1 MDDFFTQ
8 YDPENE
14 YIKTL
19 ELSVQMLQ
27 REIQLLRNQISK
39 NEEKFHFDDLDF
51 NKNLI
56 DLNSLDSFNELYD
69 RTNEILKEIIEF
81 YELEFYIYNTKD
93 ELINPIQ
100 RDIKSNLDVK
110 VQYLEEEGIINWAL
124 QNQDYVIIQ
133 DLTTTRIEKELY
145 FIIIPLR
152 HQNINKGILIISTH
166 LSKNNIEEE
175 NLIKLSEL
183 GIFLSIAVDNIES
196 LSQIKLMNSRLA
208 SLNNKVIESS
218 YLASISGL
226 LKSILIELQRPIKIM
241 ETNFKLIENGIDISK
256 TRFEIINEQFRKID
270 ELYNNFK
277 KIIESETNNKK
288 SLIDIEELILDS
300 LGLINYQLKREGI
313 SINFNFNHQSSKIN
327 CFLTQLSQALI
338 NLFLIISDKL
348 DNEREIN
355 ILTNNNNKNVIIN
368 IIINELIFREE
379 EIEMLINIEQS
390 NYNLPYL
397 LEMQYIK
404 KIIEMNNGNF
414 TINYELNKGISFKIM
429 FPRLE

>member
-1 MDDFFTQ
+1 MDDFLSQ

-39 NEEKFHFDDLDF
+39 NQEKFYLDDVDF

-56 DLNSLDSFNELYD
+56 NLNSLDSFNELYD
-69 RTNEILKEIIEF
+69 RTNEVLKEIIEF
-81 YELEFYIYNTKD
+81 YELEFYIYNTKN

-133 DLTTTRIEKELY
+133 DLTTPRIEKELY

-175 NLIKLSEL
+175 NLIKLFEL

-196 LSQIKLMNSRLA
+196 LNQIKLMNSRLA
-208 SLNNKVIESS
+208 NLNNKVIESS

-241 ETNFKLIENGIDISK
+241 ETNFKMIENGIDISK
-256 TRFEIINEQFRKID
+256 TRFEIINDQFRKID

-277 KIIESETNNKK
+277 KIIENETNNKK

-313 SINFNFNHQSSKIN
+313 SINFNFNHQSSKIS

-355 ILTNNNNKNVIIN
+355 ILTNNNNKNLIIN
-368 IIINELIFREE
+368 IIINELIFSED
-379 EIEMLINIEQS
+379 EIEMLVNTEQS
-390 NYNLPYL
+390 NYNIPYL

-404 KIIEMNNGNF
+404 KIIEMNSGKF
-414 TINYELNKGISFKIM
+414 TINYELNKGISFKII

>member
-1 MDDFFTQ
+1 MDDFLSQ

-39 NEEKFHFDDLDF
+39 NQEKFYLDDVDF

-56 DLNSLDSFNELYD
+56 NLNSLDSFNELYD

-81 YELEFYIYNTKD
+81 YELEFYIYNTKN

-196 LSQIKLMNSRLA
+196 LNQIKLMNSRLA
-208 SLNNKVIESS
+208 NLNNKVIESS

-241 ETNFKLIENGIDISK
+241 ETNFKMIENGIDISK
-256 TRFEIINEQFRKID
+256 TRFEIINDQFRKID

-277 KIIESETNNKK
+277 KIIENETNNKK

-313 SINFNFNHQSSKIN
+313 SINFNFNHQSSKIS

-355 ILTNNNNKNVIIN
+355 ILTNNNNKNLIIN
-368 IIINELIFREE
+368 IIINELIFNED
-379 EIEMLINIEQS
+379 EIEMLVNTEQF
-390 NYNLPYL
+390 NYNIPYL

-404 KIIEMNNGNF
+404 KIIEMNSGKF
-414 TINYELNKGISFKIM
+414 TINYELNKGISFKII